1 LIIGIIMNSTLI
13 CYKCNKQFK
22 YKSELEKH
30 KNKKKPCNMKIT
42 AHNCELC
49 GSNFDYKSL
58 LDRHLNG
65 PMHKK
70 NYNVYIENL
79 NVTNNHIHVTIMRGF
94 SETNINVI
102 TEEDMYNLLI
112 KETDLYKFVKDSKED
127 DIEDLNYDSNF
138 VICIFNFL
146 IKIFSKLNFNLAY
159 SENHNCLIFSFTKSN
174 TEFIEYQLLEI
185 DNTNRKYYK
194 RTIKYEKFI
203 EEFLNLMK
211 KVNNKFKNSSN
222 NQTQTRSHSGTSQ
235 ERLAA
240 HNELLD
246 YILYYLDRF
255 KKIIFRE
262 GSGLKNSIEKEL
274 ITSYN
279 EFELSKDKVKTE
291 EEEFQLALT
300 TFRNNAFSHIL
311 N

>member
-1 LIIGIIMNSTLI
+1 MLECNLCGKTFKFKIYLERHKNNKTPCNAKKESTDCIICDAKFPCMA
-13 CYKCNKQFK
+13 K
-22 YKSELEKH
+22 LEKH
-30 KNKKKPCNMKIT
+30 KESKK
-42 AHNCELC
+42 
-49 GSNFDYKSL
+49 
-58 LDRHLNG
+58 
-65 PMHKK
+65 HKN
-70 NYNVYIENL
+70 NYNIQINNTIN
-79 NVTNNHIHVTIMRGF
+79 NVNNITNNIHVTIMRGF
-94 SETNINVI
+94 SETNIDVI
-102 TEEDMYNLLI
+102 TENDIYNLII
-112 KETDLYKFVKDSKED
+112 KETDLYRYVKDSKEEGD
-127 DIEDLNYDSNF
+127 ELNYDSDF

-194 RTIKYEKFI
+194 RIIKYEKFI

-211 KVNNKFKNSSN
+211 KVNNKFKNH
-222 NQTQTRSHSGTSQ
+222 RIGESQ
-235 ERLAA
+235 ERSVAN
-240 HNELLD
+240 NELLD
-246 YILYYLDRF
+246 YVLYYLDRF

-262 GSGLKNSIEKEL
+262 GSGLKNIIEKEL

-300 TFRNNAFSHIL
+300 TFRNNAFRHVL

>member
-1 LIIGIIMNSTLI
+1 MLECLKCHKQFQYNYDYDRHKNRKTPCNATIEKLKCDI
-13 CYKCNKQFK
+13 CKVNFKCNT
-22 YKSELEKH
+22 ELERHKKTKKH
-30 KNKKKPCNMKIT
+30 KN
-42 AHNCELC
+42 
-49 GSNFDYKSL
+49 
-58 LDRHLNG
+58 
-65 PMHKK
+65 
-70 NYNVYIENL
+70 NYNIHIENL
-79 NVTNNHIHVTIMRGF
+79 NLNITNNNHIHVTIMRGF

-112 KETDLYKFVKDSKED
+112 KETDLYKYVKDSKEED
-127 DIEDLNYDSNF
+127 DDLNYDSNF

-211 KVNNKFKNSSN
+211 KVNNKFKIISNTTTDANNGNSN
-222 NQTQTRSHSGTSQ
+222 NHN
-235 ERLAA
+235 ELLNNN